1 MMQSNLQKNR
11 TTTVYC
17 KQLVNC
23 ERCTRDPS
31 FVKLLST
38 LCQKL
43 ADSYEKLLAQIAQC
57 NSKFKGRIWD
67 SNMETSESPFPTIGS
82 EPSQLPTP
90 TRQEDSPQY
99 GRHVTDQDEVEA
111 GLIGVVSSIELP
123 GYEIAMEEQFHM
135 FEAVIKMHLSM
146 LLEVLQE
153 VENILAGP
161 VWTSH
166 SKLVQKVRSQVQGH
180 IDLST

>member
-1 MMQSNLQKNR
+1 
-11 TTTVYC
+11 
-17 KQLVNC
+17 
-23 ERCTRDPS
+23 
-31 FVKLLST
+31 
-38 LCQKL
+38 
-43 ADSYEKLLAQIAQC
+43 
-57 NSKFKGRIWD
+57 
-67 SNMETSESPFPTIGS
+67 METSESPFPTIGS